1 MKQEIGKA
9 LLVVFME
16 PEAGTE
22 AEFNEW
28 YNRYH
33 VPERVSVP
41 GILGAR
47 RYEIC
52 EGEGAI
58 KYLAIYELEDE
69 GVLHGEAYLKKAAE
83 STPMSFKRPKGLK
96 DNETFYIKCQ
106 VATEADAMNFHA
118 PIDAP
123 THPHVIYDRTRS
135 VAFFMMPGT
144 PGHKELFESVKKERA
159 FEGKKAFFKATYDSS
174 GNMKVFPHTACAK
187 KW

>member
-28 YNRYH
+28 YNKHH

-41 GILGAR
+41 GFLGAR

-52 EGEGAI
+52 DGEGAL

-69 GVLHGEAYLKKAAE
+69 AVLHGEAYLKVAAE
-83 STPMSFKRPKGLK
+83 STPMNFKRPKVQRLVYRQVFP
-96 DNETFYIKCQ
+96 ETG
-106 VATEADAMNFHA
+106 
-118 PIDAP
+118 
-123 THPHVIYDRTRS
+123 
-135 VAFFMMPGT
+135 AFEDKSGT
-144 PGHKELFESVKKERA
+144 PTA
-159 FEGKKAFFKATYDSS
+159 ASS
-174 GNMKVFPHTACAK
+174 G
-187 KW
+187 